1 MRRVVVTGIGMIT
14 PFGDQSETF
23 NGLLS
28 GKTCLST
35 KDELREISGLRSLM
49 AGTIDSF
56 DYEANLK
63 CERTMGR
70 VAKLAAFST
79 KSALSDS
86 GLYED
91 PIIGS
96 GALGIAYGSG
106 NGAYSA
112 YLEAAKLI
120 TEKRARALTTTSYHR
135 GMSHTC
141 AVNIGLNF
149 GITGRIVPTS
159 SACTSGS
166 QAVGYAYEAIKNG
179 YQEVM
184 IAGGAEEFNPM
195 IATLFDVLFAS
206 STGLPK
212 PFSKNRD
219 GMVVA
224 EGACSL
230 ILESL
235 DRAEQRDARVYGEIV
250 GFHTNSDGYHMTNPK
265 LETTEVCVRRALEDA
280 KIEPKSIDYVCAH
293 ATGTVVGDSI
303 EAELYSRV
311 FGDTTKISSLK
322 GHLGHTLGACGAIEI
337 ALTLKMMNQNT
348 LIPTL
353 GLEAPIIDSLNLLR
367 GEPISSSIKYA
378 MKNTFAFGGI
388 NTAIVLKS
396 L

>member
-1 MRRVVVTGIGMIT
+1 MRRVVITGIGMIT
-14 PFGDQSETF
+14 PFGELSDTF
-23 NGLLS
+23 NALLS
-28 GKTCLST
+28 GKTCLSP
-35 KDELREISGLRSLM
+35 KEELKEILGLRSLM
-49 AGTIDSF
+49 AGTIDNF
-56 DYEANLK
+56 EYGTTLK
-63 CERTMGR
+63 NERSMGR
-70 VAKLAAFST
+70 IAKLAAFSA
-79 KSALSDS
+79 KNALSDS

-91 PIIGS
+91 PILGS

-106 NGAYSA
+106 SGAYSA
-112 YLEAAKLI
+112 HLEASKLI
-120 TEKRARALTTTSYHR
+120 YEKRARALTTTSYHR

-149 GITGRIVPTS
+149 GITGRIIPTS

-166 QAVGYAYEAIKNG
+166 QAIGYAYEAIKNG

-195 IATLFDVLFAS
+195 IATLFDVIFAS
-206 STGLPK
+206 SAGLPK

-235 DRAEQRDARVYGEIV
+235 DRAEQRGARIYGEIV

-265 LETTEVCVRRALEDA
+265 LETTEICVRRALEDA

-311 FGDTTKISSLK
+311 FRDNTKISSLK
-322 GHLGHTLGACGAIEI
+322 GHLGHTLGGCGSIEL
-337 ALTLKMMNQNT
+337 ALTIEMMNQNT

-353 GLEAPIIDSLNLLR
+353 GLAEPILDSLNLLR
-367 GEPISSSIKYA
+367 GEPLSSSIKYA